1 MPKINVRR
9 EEKKNLWVKLIR
21 KNNYET
27 LEKNI
32 VHDKRKKEMY
42 MKNIPMILCIKL

>member
-1 MPKINVRR
+1 MKRL
-9 EEKKNLWVKLIR
+9 K
-21 KNNYET
+21 
-27 LEKNI
+27 KNI